1 DYPWAGHRGPGPKIF
16 KWAHDC
22 TAPAD
27 CPKPP
32 LCQPTEGSC
41 GPVCG
46 TSGCKPKGS
55 LSECTDKRFID
66 PCTGKFDYEKY
77 LAELRAKHGDCG
89 PECAG
94 NVPPAGP
101 EQIQTMPA
109 PNAKNGVDQSKYPI
123 LSSTTG
129 KPIGVTAK
137 TEDKMMTPPVTTLP
151 PVNDKNKAKTA
162 TADANSDS
170 LWKKWFGDDKAA
182 AGTQSASKDHPA
194 STT

>member
-46 TSGCKPKGS
+46 TNGCKPKGS

-77 LAELRAKHGDCG
+77 LAELRAKHGNPG
-89 PECAG
+89 CAADG
-94 NVPPAGP
+94 STPPADGKALPAGDQAAQDAPRFPRLHALFGKKDVDHDPEVPGP
-101 EQIQTMPA
+101 
-109 PNAKNGVDQSKYPI
+109 V
-123 LSSTTG
+123 
-129 KPIGVTAK
+129 V
-137 TEDKMMTPPVTTLP
+137 
-151 PVNDKNKAKTA
+151 
-162 TADANSDS
+162 
-170 LWKKWFGDDKAA
+170 
-182 AGTQSASKDHPA
+182 
-194 STT
+194 